1 MHFELADPYNCH
13 KRWQLGS
20 IIFVSGGL
28 RSRYPLNI
36 QLRTSPTKNQLL
48 VPHTGSRGE
57 PNGTSQSQGAY
68 WCLTGG
74 PGDQV
79 IQGNVLVPHGG
90 TGGPDIGTS
99 QRDLMLVP
107 HRGSCYW
114 YLTEGP
120 DIGTSQSPAHDR
132 VPHTGLAVSVRLSRS
147 DPCFARDTAPRP
159 AGILSTSALPWLE
172 LASLLGLLAKIK
184 V

>member
-1 MHFELADPYNCH
+1 M
-13 KRWQLGS
+13 
-20 IIFVSGGL
+20 
-28 RSRYPLNI
+28 
-36 QLRTSPTKNQLL
+36 
-48 VPHTGSRGE
+48 VPHWGTGGPGYTRE
-57 PNGTSQSQGAY
+57 RIGTSRRDRGPRSSQGAY
-68 WCLTGG
+68 WYLTGG

-79 IQGNVLVPHGG
+79 IQGNLLVPHGG